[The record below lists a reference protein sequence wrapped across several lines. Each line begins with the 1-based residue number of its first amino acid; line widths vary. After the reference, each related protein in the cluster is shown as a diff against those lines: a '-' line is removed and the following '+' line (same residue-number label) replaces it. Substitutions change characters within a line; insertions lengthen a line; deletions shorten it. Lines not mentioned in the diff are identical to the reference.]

1 MYISNHVLTSRIDM
15 VMSTIATPSA
25 KNSETKKAHPWRRC
39 PLGQHFVKEHI
50 IHIKPSKKHPDGL
63 VKVHEYCEN
72 NPSHKEELS
81 CDEIQHIT
89 QTYLGTLSGPPIVGL
104 LIKEYPTSDDFD
116 GLIRGWTKYWD
127 DIFNLDDPLD
137 ANLIKALLGSESS
150 FLIDPPGTKNAHGL
164 MQIRHDTFL
173 ILQNPKGELHDY
185 LVRAPCNKIL
195 DPTSNICM
203 GVRWLFQKKK
213 LASVRL
219 KRTASWDEAVIEYKS
234 YWDVVNKGQIPV
246 GLAKFRNFYEIL
258 QGE

>member
-1 MYISNHVLTSRIDM
+1 
-15 VMSTIATPSA
+15 MSVIITKAITYNVSDE
-25 KNSETKKAHPWRRC
+25 KDKKAHPWRRC
-39 PLGQHFVKEHI
+39 SIGQHFVKEHI
-50 IHIKPSKKHPDGL
+50 IHIKPSKKHPDGI
-63 VKVHEYCEN
+63 VKVHEHCAN

-81 CDEIQHIT
+81 YDEIQYIT
-89 QTYLGTLSGPPIVGL
+89 QTYFNALSGPPTAGL

-116 GLIRGWTKYWD
+116 DLIRGWTKYWD
-127 DIFNLDDPLD
+127 DIFSLDDPLD

-150 FLIDPPGTKNAHGL
+150 FLIDPPGTKSAHGL

-185 LVRAPCNKIL
+185 LVRILWRKIL

-203 GVRWLFQKKK
+203 GIRWLFQKKK
-213 LASVRL
+213 LASIRL

-234 YWDVVNKGQIPV
+234 YWDEVNKGKIPA
-246 GLAKFRNFYEIL
+246 GLAKFRKFYEIL